1 MPLGEV
7 LRREGLVVHVYRFV
21 WGVLATVVV
30 GPAVVWAV
38 AAGAGV
44 EMAVLGAGLALVAG
58 AFAGVLLDD
67 HPARWQWV
75 RRIVLWCAVGA
86 PSADALGTTW
96 GVTGAVLATV
106 LALTAPTVLVPA
118 RAGYVVWAAR
128 RTTGPPESL
137 SERDLRRRWDATT
150 DEVRRTSTSAAR
162 RMVLVE
168 ERHRL
173 LDEMEHRDPAQFGS
187 WVVTAV
193 PHDGPTRHRQ
203 RQWQRHRGR

>member
-1 MPLGEV
+1 MPFGGV
-7 LRREGLVVHVYRFV
+7 LRREGLVVQVYRFV

-58 AFAGVLLDD
+58 AFAGVLLEG

-75 RRIVLWCAVGA
+75 RRTVLWTALGA

-96 GVTGAVLATV
+96 GVAGAVMAMV

-118 RAGYVVWAAR
+118 RAGYVVWVSR
-128 RTTGPPESL
+128 RTIGPPESL

-150 DEVRRTSTSAAR
+150 GEVRHTATSAER
-162 RMVLVE
+162 RLVLVE
-168 ERHRL
+168 ERRRL
-173 LDEMEHRDPAQFGS
+173 LDELEHRDPAHFGS

-193 PHDGPTRHRQ
+193 PHDGPSRHRQ
-203 RQWQRHRGR
+203 WQWHRGR